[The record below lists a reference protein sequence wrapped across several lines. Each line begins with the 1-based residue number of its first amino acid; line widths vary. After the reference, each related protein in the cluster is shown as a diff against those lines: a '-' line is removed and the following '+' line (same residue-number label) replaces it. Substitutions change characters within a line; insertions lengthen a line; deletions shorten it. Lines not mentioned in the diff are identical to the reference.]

1 MTLNHEFVTL
11 PLRRDVLRGG
21 VMAALGAALGLE
33 RVWGSAVEPGQSGDA
48 GKLAGLVRFRDE
60 EEGPAG
66 VLIGSELD
74 GRLLTDLSRVSA
86 TRLVTPANEFYVR
99 SAASRL
105 LPAAA
110 GWKIA
115 IDGLVERPAG
125 VGIEQIRKSA
135 KPMGMHLME
144 CAGNV
149 ALTRFGLMSAGNW
162 AGVPVM
168 DVLGEAKRTAEAALA
183 EIAGFDEYAEPSR
196 TSIPGASWIFP
207 LEELKG
213 AFLATELNGQP
224 LGRDHGAPVRLMV
237 PGWYGAACIKWVNRI
252 TLADGGAEASSQM
265 QEYAVRTL
273 QEGRP
278 TLVRDFQPARVD
290 HAALPVRVEKW
301 ITGGKVRYRVVGIA
315 WGGSEAARGLE
326 IRFHPEE
333 AFVPVAGFR
342 PGKTDAWTV
351 WSQPWSPGAP
361 GDYTIRLAC
370 PGVRARKL
378 EMGLYDRSVH
388 ISEI

>member
-1 MTLNHEFVTL
+1 MNHFITNNKQIVTSL
-11 PLRRDVLRGG
+11 TRREVLRSGVLACLAASVGRERLRGAGG
-21 VMAALGAALGLE
+21 E
-33 RVWGSAVEPGQSGDA
+33 DPG
-48 GKLAGLVRFRDE
+48 KFVGLVAFRDE
-60 EEGPAG
+60 EAGPAG

-74 GRLLTDLSRVSA
+74 GRMFTDLSKVSGS
-86 TRLVTPANEFYVR
+86 RLVTPRGEFFVR
-99 SAASRL
+99 SAASRI
-105 LPAAA
+105 LPSAA

-115 IDGLVERPAG
+115 VDGLVERPGG
-125 VGIEQIRKSA
+125 VGIEQLQKAA

-149 ALTRFGLMSAGNW
+149 ALTRFGLMSVGNW
-162 AGVPVM
+162 AGVPVA
-168 DVLGEAKRTAEAALA
+168 DILGEAKRKPEAALV

-207 LEELKG
+207 LEELKE

-224 LGRDHGAPVRLMV
+224 LGRDHGAPVRLIV

-252 TLADGGAEASSQM
+252 SFVEEGAEASSQM

-278 TLVRDFQPARVD
+278 ALARDFQPATVD

-301 ITGGKVRYRVVGIA
+301 IAGGKVRYRVVGIA
-315 WGGSEAARGLE
+315 WGGPEPMEGLQ
-326 IRFHPEE
+326 IRFNAEE
-333 AFVPVAGFR
+333 AFVPVVGFR
-342 PGKTDAWTV
+342 PEKTDVWMVWTH
-351 WSQPWSPGAP
+351 PWSPAAP
-361 GDYTIRLAC
+361 GEYTIRMAC

-378 EMGLYDRSVH
+378 EMGLYDRRVR